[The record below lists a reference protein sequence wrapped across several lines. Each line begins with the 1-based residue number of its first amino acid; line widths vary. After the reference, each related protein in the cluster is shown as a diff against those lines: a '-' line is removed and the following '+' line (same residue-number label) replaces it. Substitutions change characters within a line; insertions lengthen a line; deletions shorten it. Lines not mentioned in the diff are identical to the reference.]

1 MKSFASTATWGGSL
15 GILLLIAITLAFPRR
30 YELGPPWEEPAF
42 TVTLVAVFL
51 VSAIANLAHGSGLVK
66 NAAILT
72 VVGAT
77 SVYNALSLFMLVLFL
92 IFPDEN
98 RAEIEAPR
106 LLATAVSIWLTNVLT
121 FALLYWAIDGGGP
134 ERRLRDPGGPRDLA
148 FPGDLRRP
156 RYAEYLFL
164 AFNTATAFSPTDTMP
179 LTTRIRM
186 MMMVE
191 SVVSL
196 LALAIAGA
204 RAINIMH

>member
-1 MKSFASTATWGGSL
+1 VKSFASTATWGGSL

-42 TVTLVAVFL
+42 TVTLLVVFL

-66 NAAILT
+66 NAAVLT

>member
-1 MKSFASTATWGGSL
+1 
-15 GILLLIAITLAFPRR
+15 LLVAITLAFPRR
-30 YELGPPWEEPAF
+30 YELGPPWEESAF
-42 TVTLVAVFL
+42 TVTLLVVFL
-51 VSAIANLAHGSGLVK
+51 VSAIANLANGSGLLK

-77 SVYNALSLFMLVLFL
+77 SAYNALSLFQLVLFL
-92 IFPDEN
+92 IFPDAN

-121 FALLYWAIDGGGP
+121 FALLYWTIDGGGP
-134 ERRLRDPGGPRDLA
+134 ERRLRDPGGSRDLA
-148 FPGDLRRP
+148 FPGDLRTP

-186 MMMVE
+186 MMMTE

>member
-66 NAAILT
+66 NAAVLT

-134 ERRLRDPGGPRDLA
+134 ERRLREPAGPRDLA